1 MIHKINQVFVFLM
14 SSKNQKRLSQN
25 VYPQA
30 ALRFL
35 HCILANVVLVRIMFY
50 NKEQI
55 KITIPNN
62 SIKKYVKMQNKFKE
76 ICLNIKLFDDK
87 RRNISEKNFCVL
99 MRLQKQ
105 QHCVNYAR
113 VWVFFNLY
121 FPV

>member
-1 MIHKINQVFVFLM
+1 M
-14 SSKNQKRLSQN
+14 SSMNQKRLSQN

-35 HCILANVVLVRIMFY
+35 HCILANVILVRIMF
-50 NKEQI
+50 NDKEQI

-87 RRNISEKNFCVL
+87 RRNISEKKL
-99 MRLQKQ
+99 
-105 QHCVNYAR
+105 
-113 VWVFFNLY
+113 LY
-121 FPV
+121 FNEATKAAALRKLCESMGFL

>member
-1 MIHKINQVFVFLM
+1 M

-35 HCILANVVLVRIMFY
+35 HCILANVILVRIMF
-50 NKEQI
+50 NDKEQI